1 MIIIIGV
8 LVLLLAVL
16 MAVVGV
22 GTNYDGAHPLNGDF
36 AIFGQHITGLTTGK
50 LLLYGIILGL
60 FAALGLS
67 ILRRALTRNMTS
79 RKLQR
84 ELKTSRDETAALRV
98 DYEKIIVALNNERLE
113 RKVPS
118 STSITESTEINTRE
132 QE

>member
-22 GTNYDGAHPLNGDF
+22 GTNYDGTHPLNGDF
-36 AIFGQHITGLTTGK
+36 ALFGQHITGLTTGK
-50 LLLYGIILGL
+50 LLLYGIIIGL
-60 FAALGLS
+60 VAALGLS
-67 ILRRALTRNMTS
+67 ILRRALSRNMTS

-84 ELKTSRDETAALRV
+84 ELKTSREETAALRI
-98 DYEKIIVALNNERLE
+98 DYEKMMLTLNDERLE
-113 RKVPS
+113 RRAPH
-118 STSITESTEINTRE
+118 STSITESTEIKTRE